1 MINLHKKLNASITV
15 EASIGFTLT
24 IFILF
29 LLLGPLFIIK
39 TSSDILIKLNNASKL
54 RCEYE
59 MVKDSFKDTE
69 IGETIKSYLN
79 EYSIPGDD
87 FQNLENIINFG
98 LMAFDFVNEYDESK
112 REYKNV
118 SYVYNKNVE
127 VYMDDTNEVLYD
139 FVFGFKL
146 PYNLLHIDDIRKRL
160 VNNRRAFVGA
170 PPNRF
175 SDDGIDSDFVYVAN
189 NHINSS
195 IYHLYL
201 DCTYLIKKTE
211 SLTYSEVPNKRNDSN
226 KKYTK
231 CDYCFRTINLTDNT
245 TCYITQYGDKF
256 HYRDNCP
263 VMTAY
268 VTKIPKESIENYN
281 LILCS
286 RCSKRENK

>member
-1 MINLHKKLNASITV
+1 MINLRKKLDASITV
-15 EASIGFTLT
+15 EAAIGFTLT
-24 IFILF
+24 IFIFF

-39 TSSDILIKLNNASKL
+39 TSSDILLKLNKASKL
-54 RCEYE
+54 RCKYE
-59 MVKDSFKDTE
+59 MMKDSLKDTGLGLE
-69 IGETIKSYLN
+69 IRSYLD

-87 FQNLENIINFG
+87 FQNVENIVNLG

-112 REYKNV
+112 REYKNI
-118 SYVYNKNVE
+118 SYVYNKNAE
-127 VYMDDTNEVLYD
+127 VYMEDTNEVLYD
-139 FVFGFKL
+139 FVVGFKL

-175 SDDGIDSDFVYVAN
+175 SDFGESSEFVYVAN

-195 IYHLYL
+195 VYHLFI
-201 DCTYLIKKTE
+201 DCTYLVKKTE
-211 SLTYSEVPNKRNDSN
+211 SVNYSDIPNKRNDSN

-231 CDYCFRTINLTDNT
+231 CDYCFKDVRLADDML
-245 TCYITQYGDKF
+245 CFITQYGDKF

-281 LILCS
+281 LVLCS

>member
-1 MINLHKKLNASITV
+1 MIDLHKKLNASITV
-15 EASIGFTLT
+15 EAAIGFTLT

-39 TSSDILIKLNNASKL
+39 TSSDILIKLNSASKL
-54 RCEYE
+54 RCKYE
-59 MVKDSFKDTE
+59 MIKDSFKDTR
-69 IGETIKSYLN
+69 IGLDIKSYLD
-79 EYSIPGDD
+79 EYSIPGDK

-98 LMAFDFVNEYDESK
+98 LMSLDFANEYDESK
-112 REYKNV
+112 REYRNI
-118 SYVYNKNVE
+118 SYVYNKNAE
-127 VYMDDTNEVLYD
+127 VYLEDTNEVLYD
-139 FVFGFKL
+139 FVVGFKL
-146 PYNLLHIDDIRKRL
+146 PYNLLHIEDIRKRL

-175 SDDGIDSDFVYVAN
+175 SNLDESGEFAYVAN

-195 IYHLYL
+195 IYHLFI

-211 SLTYSEVPNKRNDSN
+211 TVSYKNIPSKRNDSN

-231 CDYCFRTINLTDNT
+231 CDYCFRDVRLNDDTA
-245 TCYITQYGDKF
+245 CYITQYGDKF

-281 LILCS
+281 LVLCS

>member
-118 SYVYNKNVE
+118 SYVYNKNAE

-201 DCTYLIKKTE
+201 DCTYLVKKTE